1 MGGSNVPKR
10 VFPMILAIPRKSYF
24 DIRGGTGV
32 SVRRLGDDSFVL
44 EGKKPKQFSCPWEV
58 VVDVNTKLIY
68 IEKGYVNS
76 LEPTINGEPISGVY
90 PDGSFSGVRP
100 SLSLS
105 GVACVLLKITPNANG
120 TLDSSAPY
128 LASPSSV
135 TVELGDLSDAQEYN
149 SNQLLHPLAIV
160 SDGGK
165 MFQLA
170 HFNILYQAS
179 KPRGKDDWVH
189 VVSAEPVFSRSIKDK
204 IAAMAKESDA

>member
-1 MGGSNVPKR
+1 
-10 VFPMILAIPRKSYF
+10 MILAIPKKNYF
-24 DIRGGTGV
+24 DIRGGAGV
-32 SVRRLGDDSFVL
+32 PVRRLGNDSFVL
-44 EGKKPKQFSCPWEV
+44 EGKKTKQFSCPWEV
-58 VVDVNTKLIY
+58 VVDVVEKKIY

-76 LEPTINGEPISGVY
+76 LEPTIDGEPISGVY

-100 SLSLS
+100 SLPLS
-105 GVACVLLKITPNANG
+105 GVACVLLKITPNAKG

-135 TVELGDLSDAQEYN
+135 TVELGDLSDAREYD
-149 SNQLLHPLAIV
+149 SAQLMHPLAIV

-165 MFQLA
+165 MLQLA

-179 KPRGKDDWVH
+179 KSRGKDDWVH

-204 IAAMAKESDA
+204 IAAIAKESNA